1 MIYPYLVV
9 ACQWVERMGSNFF
22 IFAFLCLLW
31 VSPLCLLWVSPCVL
45 CRIVFAKNYTIA
57 FVDQMLV
64 YGHFALFMYIFSPG

>member
-22 IFAFLCLLW
+22 IFAF
-31 VSPLCLLWVSPCVL
+31 LCLLWVSPCVL

-64 YGHFALFMYIFSPG
+64 YGHFALFMYIFSLG